1 MDFTAAM
8 AGLALAMQTGPSLA
22 SQQMSL
28 TPDGDEGCSLDE
40 HTYCQLTGRISA
52 DSARSHLG
60 SHDQAYW
67 ITDGLVHVVA
77 RRDPEIEQ
85 VRMCC
90 VLQTDMERLSDDGL
104 WGTTYALRR
113 LDEAI
118 LAFWP
123 LPAAADNSFPDRPVY
138 RGPDARPAP
147 PRVSD
152 FSDTA
157 EAHFLPSSVYGR
169 DRRVSLY
176 VPPGEP
182 PEEGWPTIFVADGG
196 RVHSLSPVAEALA
209 NQCRAQPVVM
219 IGLWPGEENGAPA
232 TDEVSGPASDARS
245 REYLWGSHPASFELH
260 QRWLV
265 EDLIP
270 LAQQHGGASHRDARM
285 TFGASSGA
293 AWALSTGLLQ
303 AELIGHVAGASL
315 GWPSALDA
323 GAPAA
328 PIDVFIGAGL
338 YEPGFNEDSRT
349 VIEALQAEQISAR
362 YMELV
367 TGHAPIGFELV
378 FADAL
383 EATFPAKEGCVPAPV
398 E

>member
-1 MDFTAAM
+1 MDFVAAV
-8 AGLALAMQTGPSLA
+8 AGLFLLMQSNTYLAERQV
-22 SQQMSL
+22 SL
-28 TPDGDEGCSLDE
+28 TPDGDEGCSLDRFS
-40 HTYCQLTGRISA
+40 YCRLTGQIPA
-52 DSARSHLG
+52 EIARSHLAG
-60 SHDQAYW
+60 HDQAYW
-67 ITDGLVHVVA
+67 IENERIHVVA
-77 RRDPEIEQ
+77 RRDPAIEQ

-90 VLQTDMERLSDDGL
+90 VLQTGMERLSEDGL
-104 WGTTYALRR
+104 WGATYELQR
-113 LDEAI
+113 LNEAI

-123 LPAAADNSFPDRPVY
+123 LPPTSNGGFPDRPVY

-152 FSDTA
+152 ASDRV

-176 VPPGEP
+176 VPQGEP
-182 PEEGWPTIFVADGG
+182 PEEGWPTVFVADGG
-196 RVHSLSPVAEALA
+196 RVHTLSPVAEALA
-209 NQCRAQPVVM
+209 NQCRARPVIMV
-219 IGLWPGEENGAPA
+219 GLWPGEENGAPA

-270 LAQQHGGASHRDARM
+270 LAQEHGGASDRDARM

-293 AWALSTGLLQ
+293 AWALSTGLIQ
-303 AELIGHVAGASL
+303 AERIGHVAGASL
-315 GWPSALDA
+315 GWSSALDA
-323 GAPAA
+323 ATPSA

-338 YEPGFNEDSRT
+338 YEPGFNEDSRA
-349 VIEALQAEQISAR
+349 VVEALQAEQTSAR
-362 YMELV
+362 YVELV
-367 TGHAPIGFELV
+367 SGHGPIGFELV

-383 EATFPAKEGCVPAPV
+383 ESAFPASEDCVPRTAD
-398 E
+398 